1 MSSLRGEE
9 GGNCIKGHDICISID
24 GDPIFET
31 SKVSNTNNDKVQALM
46 RSNSSF
52 LHKYFFNCFRW
63 FIHKDTY
70 IIPSHAQS
78 VPPVVLLALAHPL
91 PSSFLTVTNTTL
103 TTDLKYF
110 GK

>member
-9 GGNCIKGHDICISID
+9 GGNCIKGHDICISTD
-24 GDPIFET
+24 GDPIFEM
-31 SKVSNTNNDKVQALM
+31 SKVSNNDKVQALM

-63 FIHKDTY
+63 FIHKDKY
-70 IIPSHAQS
+70 KIPSHAQS

-91 PSSFLTVTNTTL
+91 PSSFLTVTNTAL
-103 TTDLKYF
+103 TTDLKCF